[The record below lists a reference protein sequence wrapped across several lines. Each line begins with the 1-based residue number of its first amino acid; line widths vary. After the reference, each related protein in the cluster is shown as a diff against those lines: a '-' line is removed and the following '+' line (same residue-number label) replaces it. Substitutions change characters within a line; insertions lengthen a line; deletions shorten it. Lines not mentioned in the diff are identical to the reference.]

1 MDEVTRKRL
10 ERRLGPD
17 AIRRNLIRAS
27 LFLVAFEL
35 LTIEVVEKTRDRLG
49 NRCVNELGRAPSAGP
64 CIPSDCSCTRCS
76 PSLR

>member
-1 MDEVTRKRL
+1 MEPRYVDEVTRKRL

-35 LTIEVVEKTRDRLG
+35 LEIEVDRPGAGALSSCRPLVPSGRQLLPTRPREAYQL
-49 NRCVNELGRAPSAGP
+49 AG
-64 CIPSDCSCTRCS
+64 
-76 PSLR
+76 